1 MEGLEDAGKLVFST
15 ADAKAIGKRRGMTPA
30 QVLLL
35 TSRLARAGWIR
46 RIKRGLYA
54 TTGKLP
60 GSMAPHDFT
69 VALALASPSA
79 LGHRTALHFH
89 GLSDQ
94 IPRTITC
101 TTTSKVVTRRCVGA
115 IAGAASGRL
124 TDFGFRSSRSGLR
137 GSSGSRRSGWT
148 SGRRSP

>member
-1 MEGLEDAGKLVFST
+1 MSPLPSTYGETHGLALMEGLEDAGKLVFST

-79 LGHRTALHFH
+79 LGHRTTSWAL
-89 GLSDQ
+89 Q
-94 IPRTITC
+94 P
-101 TTTSKVVTRRCVGA
+101 
-115 IAGAASGRL
+115 
-124 TDFGFRSSRSGLR
+124 FRG
-137 GSSGSRRSGWT
+137 
-148 SGRRSP
+148 RSPAPRHWWSPVDAWEQSREQRLGD